1 VPVGVNPSGPDR
13 CPHWKTQ
20 TITPNVA
27 ESESTF
33 ITIALTGST
42 TEPNA
47 RNSRMNVASAV
58 SRAIHGRVAPRLDS
72 SSTSSAVAPP
82 TRTVA
87 CGGGVMARIWVTIWR
102 AAGELACGW

>member
-1 VPVGVNPSGPDR
+1 M
-13 CPHWKTQ
+13 
-20 TITPNVA
+20 
-27 ESESTF
+27 F

-47 RNSRMNVASAV
+47 RKSRTNVATAV

-72 SSTSSAVAPP
+72 SSTSIAVAPP

-87 CGGGVMARIWVTIWR
+87 CGGGARARIAVTIWR
-102 AAGELACGW
+102 ACGESACGR